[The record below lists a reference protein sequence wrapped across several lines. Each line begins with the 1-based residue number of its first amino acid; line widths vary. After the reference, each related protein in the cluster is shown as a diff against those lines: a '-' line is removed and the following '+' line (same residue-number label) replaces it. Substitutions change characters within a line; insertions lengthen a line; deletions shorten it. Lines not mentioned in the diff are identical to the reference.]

1 MRRPHAPGRCAR
13 AGRVRLS
20 MAFLALAGA
29 HGTAFADA
37 RPASTPATGPAPVS
51 ATAATASS
59 APTPAPTPA
68 ATPATTGIAR
78 PKVSLDPYKA
88 RYHVSYRGLSGG
100 QIESSLRPGTA
111 PGLWLYETRAY
122 PNLLGRV
129 AVSPEARERSSME
142 ISGEGRVRPLAF
154 DFDDGSA
161 EGGKDVH
168 LAFDWAAN
176 RVEGE
181 AAGKPVDLV
190 VTPGTQD
197 TASVQA
203 AMLVDLLAG
212 REPAGFRILTG
223 SKLRDYRYWREG
235 PATVVTP
242 YGRFDAVVWAS
253 QRDGSTRV
261 TKVYHAP
268 ALGYVPVQAIQ
279 YRKGRVEVLM
289 KLVALER

>member
-1 MRRPHAPGRCAR
+1 
-13 AGRVRLS
+13 
-20 MAFLALAGA
+20 MAFLALTGA

-37 RPASTPATGPAPVS
+37 RPASTPGTAPAPVS

-59 APTPAPTPA
+59 APAS
-68 ATPATTGIAR
+68 ATTSVTSDIAR
-78 PKVSLDPYKA
+78 QKVSLDPYKA

-100 QIESSLRPGTA
+100 QIESSLRPGAA

-142 ISGEGRVRPLAF
+142 ISREGRVRPLAF

-176 RVEGE
+176 RVLGE

-212 REPAGFRILTG
+212 REPTGFRILTG

-242 YGRFDAVVWAS
+242 YGRLDAVVWAS